1 MLSAHSSLL
10 MIIKHS
16 RFPNFL
22 PINNYIVAR
31 GSFRQEEEEWERE
44 REWREMRRKKGNVER
59 ENGESGKGGKETSS
73 KKRFNGNQRKE
84 R

>member
-1 MLSAHSSLL
+1 M
-10 MIIKHS
+10 
-16 RFPNFL
+16 
-22 PINNYIVAR
+22 
-31 GSFRQEEEEWERE
+31 RE

-59 ENGESGKGGKETSS
+59 EKNGESGKGGKETSS